1 MKKRGETDSEGVWS
15 GGKAKAQGPRS
26 GAGFCLRRSE
36 KDRTPRPFRGVT
48 TAWFRARFTAHD
60 IYEITG
66 EALERRGFRL
76 LLADLDNTLVPY
88 GVPLPDEKLKAWRDD
103 LAAHGVTLFVLSNNR
118 HESRPRIFSEA
129 LGVPYIGH
137 AGKPKPP
144 SFHKAMEQMG
154 VTREQTAIV
163 GDQIFTDVL
172 GGSLAGVSAI
182 LVEPIRLAG
191 NPGRYLRYAVEVPFR
206 LLSRK
211 GEAL

>member
-1 MKKRGETDSEGVWS
+1 MG
-15 GGKAKAQGPRS
+15 
-26 GAGFCLRRSE
+26 
-36 KDRTPRPFRGVT
+36 
-48 TAWFRARFTAHD
+48 WFRARFSAHD

-118 HESRPRIFSEA
+118 HEGRPRIFAQA
-129 LGVPYIGH
+129 LDVPYTGH
-137 AGKPKPP
+137 AGKPKTP
-144 SFHKAMEQMG
+144 SFYGAMERMG
-154 VTREQTAIV
+154 VTKEQTAIV

-172 GGSLAGVSAI
+172 GGNLAGVSAI

-191 NPGRYLRYAVEVPFR
+191 NPGRYLRYAAEWPFR
-206 LLSRK
+206 LLSGK